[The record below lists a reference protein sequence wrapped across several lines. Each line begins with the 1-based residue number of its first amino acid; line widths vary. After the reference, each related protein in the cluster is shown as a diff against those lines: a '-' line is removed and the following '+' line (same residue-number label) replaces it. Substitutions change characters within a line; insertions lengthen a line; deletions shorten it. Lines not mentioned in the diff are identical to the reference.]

1 MIERDK
7 EYYNKKIGE
16 LYSIIENQEK
26 IIRDLQEKIILLKA
40 SEPMLE
46 LTKEYGEKD
55 LYKQALLDI
64 KEYINNL
71 GGRELMR
78 ISNLQICDILEIVNK
93 TLGSDK
99 E

>member
-1 MIERDK
+1 MITNDTETFYKNMEIHDK
-7 EYYNKKIGE
+7 RKIVKLEKEIEE
-16 LYSIIENQEK
+16 L
-26 IIRDLQEKIILLKA
+26 
-40 SEPMLE
+40 
-46 LTKEYGEKD
+46 KEQLD

-78 ISNLQICDILEIVNK
+78 MSNLQICDVLEIVNK
-93 TLGSDK
+93 TLGSDNN